1 MPLAT
6 VTWTYNGGT
15 ISSKHQQSGT
25 DLVLSNESDSSDSG
39 RYKCTARN
47 RLGRDASYSDVTFVG
62 KLHLSFKSGGDVS
75 TI

>member
-6 VTWTYNGGT
+6 VTWTYNEKT
-15 ISSKHQQSGT
+15 LPSKHRQIGT

-39 RYKCTARN
+39 RYQCTARN
-47 RLGRDASYSDVTFVG
+47 RLGRDASYSVVTFVG

-75 TI
+75 II